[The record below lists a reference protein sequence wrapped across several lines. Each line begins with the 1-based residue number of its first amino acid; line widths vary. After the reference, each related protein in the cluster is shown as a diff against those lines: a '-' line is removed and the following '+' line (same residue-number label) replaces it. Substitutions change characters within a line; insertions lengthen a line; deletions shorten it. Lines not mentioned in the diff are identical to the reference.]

1 MAFLSILNQVKQNI
15 SKIIEE
21 KGYDKVNFVVEPS
34 KSGFGDITCNI
45 AFLLAKTLKKAP
57 QQIAEEFA
65 VSYDISLDNELDRV
79 EAHQSGYVNFF
90 LNSNSFNKSILLESQ
105 KKNYGSID
113 IGNNSKLIVE
123 HTSVNPNKAL
133 HVGHLRNVVIGDAVS
148 RILSKVNYDVQVLN
162 YVDDSGLQVADII
175 VGFKF
180 GGFSESPPSGEKFAN
195 YCGDTVYVKTTARYE
210 NDKELESKR
219 GEILKELEDPESETA
234 NFGKTITRKVLIDQL
249 DTVWNL
255 GATYNCLNFES
266 QILYSK
272 LWEKIFEQMKSE
284 NLVQFEEQG
293 DNAGC
298 WVLPIENEDDK
309 ILVRSNGVA
318 TYVAKDIPYAS
329 WKLGILNDPFNYTVF
344 SDEQLDGKLLWE
356 TTLEE
361 VQSEKKSF
369 AANTVITVIDN
380 RQTNLQKIII
390 NLMSKF
396 KPGSSYVHLGYEA
409 VTLSSETAKLLGNKT
424 DGKDVQMSGRKGL
437 YINADEMIQKL
448 EKRIFLESKERN
460 DDLDDESLK
469 KIAHNVAIGTIRYEL
484 IKPDLDKIITFDI
497 NTSLKL
503 EGDTCS
509 YIQYSCVRAG
519 RILEKA
525 DKQPEFDVEFD
536 QLSNQY
542 EINLIKQIALFD
554 VFVTD
559 AAKNYSPKVIARY
572 CYDLAVTFSSFYEH
586 VKVLKAETSELMN
599 ARLCLVLSFKLTLEK
614 ALDLLGIVAPQRM

>member
-1 MAFLSILNQVKQNI
+1 
-15 SKIIEE
+15 
-21 KGYDKVNFVVEPS
+21 
-34 KSGFGDITCNI
+34 
-45 AFLLAKTLKKAP
+45 
-57 QQIAEEFA
+57 
-65 VSYDISLDNELDRV
+65 
-79 EAHQSGYVNFF
+79 
-90 LNSNSFNKSILLESQ
+90 
-105 KKNYGSID
+105 
-113 IGNNSKLIVE
+113 
-123 HTSVNPNKAL
+123 
-133 HVGHLRNVVIGDAVS
+133 
-148 RILSKVNYDVQVLN
+148 
-162 YVDDSGLQVADII
+162 
-175 VGFKF
+175 
-180 GGFSESPPSGEKFAN
+180 
-195 YCGDTVYVKTTARYE
+195 
-210 NDKELESKR
+210 
-219 GEILKELEDPESETA
+219 
-234 NFGKTITRKVLIDQL
+234 
-249 DTVWNL
+249 
-255 GATYNCLNFES
+255 
-266 QILYSK
+266 
-272 LWEKIFEQMKSE
+272 MKSE

-344 SDEQLDGKLLWE
+344 SDEQLNGKLLWE